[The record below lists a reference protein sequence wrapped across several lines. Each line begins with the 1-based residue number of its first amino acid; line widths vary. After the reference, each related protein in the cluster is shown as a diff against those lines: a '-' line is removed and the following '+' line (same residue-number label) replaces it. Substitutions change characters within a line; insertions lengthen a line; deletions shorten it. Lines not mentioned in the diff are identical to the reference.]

1 MSRAEMKGRH
11 DTRGGN
17 EHELTEASIS
27 KVLPAAVLLLTS
39 LFEGFREEGS
49 LYCSL
54 RLLTLPLPWTVVM
67 P

>member
-1 MSRAEMKGRH
+1 MKGRH

-39 LFEGFREEGS
+39 LSEGFREEGS
-49 LYCSL
+49 LCCSL